1 MLFNIIADTIIY
13 VELWNAIVSLLKNLF
28 EIIKLVFSLVV
39 LYGIVA
45 VPLMILWASVSTLFL
60 KARIDIR
67 DILLKIVITL
77 ALIITILIS
86 VFSPWS

>member
-1 MLFNIIADTIIY
+1 MLLKIVADIIY
-13 VELWNAIVSLLKNLF
+13 VDLWNALVTLLKALF
-28 EIIKLVFSLVV
+28 EIMKLIFSLVV
-39 LYGIVA
+39 LYGIVS
-45 VPLMILWASVSTLFL
+45 VPLMILWASVSALFL

-86 VFSPWS
+86 VLIPWS

>member
-13 VELWNAIVSLLKNLF
+13 VDLWNAIVSLLKNLF

-45 VPLMILWASVSTLFL
+45 VPLMILWAGVSAIFL
-60 KARIDIR
+60 KMHKDIQ
-67 DILLKIVITL
+67 DVLLRIVIAL

-86 VFSPWS
+86 ILIP